1 MEVILLENH
10 QNLGQRGDIVNVA
23 RGYARNYLIPK
34 KIAVPNT
41 KANKAKIEAVD
52 QFHNIEV
59 NKEEESALKIKEEL
73 DGLTIEIKAKSGKE
87 SKLFGSI
94 TTKNISEALEEKGF
108 KIDKRHIK
116 LEEPIKELGNYSIEV
131 SLFQDIK
138 ANLNLLVE
146 EENDKG

>member
-41 KANKAKIEAVD
+41 QANIATIKAVD
-52 QFHNIEV
+52 QSRNIEV

-87 SKLFGSI
+87 GKLFGSI
-94 TTKNISEALEEKGF
+94 TNKNISEALEEKGF

-116 LEEPIKELGNYSIEV
+116 LEEPIKELGNYSIEI

-138 ANLNLLVE
+138 VNLNLLVE

>member
-41 KANKAKIEAVD
+41 QANIATIKAVD
-52 QFHNIEV
+52 QSRNIEV

-87 SKLFGSI
+87 GKLFGSI
-94 TTKNISEALEEKGF
+94 TNKNISEALEEKGF

-116 LEEPIKELGNYSIEV
+116 LEEPIKELGNYSIEI
-131 SLFQDIK
+131 SLFHDIK
-138 ANLNLLVE
+138 VNLNLLVE

>member
-41 KANKAKIEAVD
+41 QANTATIKAVD
-52 QFHNIEV
+52 QSRNIEV

-87 SKLFGSI
+87 GKLFGSI
-94 TTKNISEALEEKGF
+94 TNKNISEALEEKGF

-116 LEEPIKELGNYSIEV
+116 LEEPIKELGNYSIEI

-138 ANLNLLVE
+138 VNLNLLVE

>member
-41 KANKAKIEAVD
+41 PANKASIKAEE
-52 QFHNIEV
+52 QFRKIEV
-59 NKEEESALKIKEEL
+59 NEEEESALKIKEEL
-73 DGLTIEIKAKSGKE
+73 DGLTIQIKAKSGKE
-87 SKLFGSI
+87 DKLFGSI
-94 TTKNISEALEEKGF
+94 TTKNISEAIEEKGF

-146 EENDKG
+146 EEDDKG

>member
-41 KANKAKIEAVD
+41 QANIATIKAVD
-52 QFHNIEV
+52 QSRNIEV

-94 TTKNISEALEEKGF
+94 TNKNISEALEEKGF

-116 LEEPIKELGNYSIEV
+116 LEEPIKELGNYSIEI
-131 SLFQDIK
+131 SLFHDIK
-138 ANLNLLVE
+138 VNLNLLVE

>member
-41 KANKAKIEAVD
+41 QANIATIKAVD
-52 QFHNIEV
+52 QSRNIVV

-94 TTKNISEALEEKGF
+94 TNKNISEALEEKGF

-116 LEEPIKELGNYSIEV
+116 LEEPIKELGNYSIEI

-138 ANLNLLVE
+138 VNLNLLVE